1 MADGFQSR
9 EIDPQP
15 ITGKNDTGSTIPIGT
30 IVIPSTAAPDGIA
43 VATGVGVRF
52 LGVTGQDIPD
62 TEYGRVIGFG
72 VATVLAGE
80 VLTVG
85 EPVTS
90 SATGRAVGAVAT
102 NAILGIAKE
111 AGADGV
117 LVEVQLSGPGG
128 QVI

>member
-15 ITGKNDTGSTIPIGT
+15 ITGKNDTASLIPLGT
-30 IVIPSTAAPDGIA
+30 IVIPTDASPDGITP
-43 VATGVGVRF
+43 ATGVGVRF
-52 LGVTGQDIPD
+52 LGVTGQDIPN
-62 TEYGRVIGFG
+62 TEYGRVIVFG
-72 VATVLAGE
+72 VAPVLAGE

-90 SATGRAVGAVAT
+90 NASGRAVGAVAT

-117 LVEVQLSGPGG
+117 LVEVQLAGPGG